1 MILARGN
8 RACAAGTPGVG
19 HTPPEEAP
27 QLVTEMLLKFLA
39 RDAPANGRFME
50 FYAARLNGRWWPIS
64 DRRLQPTA
72 DGPLVTRGRLSRP
85 STRGKAMVSKVTAT
99 TADYSQPRRSHLP
112 VTTKIFST
120 VRVPRTYRIPPRC

>member
-39 RDAPANGRFME
+39 PVYGILCGTFERPVV
-50 FYAARLNGRWWPIS
+50 ARS
-64 DRRLQPTA
+64 ATVDRNRPPT
-72 DGPLVTRGRLSRP
+72 
-85 STRGKAMVSKVTAT
+85 
-99 TADYSQPRRSHLP
+99 
-112 VTTKIFST
+112 
-120 VRVPRTYRIPPRC
+120 VPW